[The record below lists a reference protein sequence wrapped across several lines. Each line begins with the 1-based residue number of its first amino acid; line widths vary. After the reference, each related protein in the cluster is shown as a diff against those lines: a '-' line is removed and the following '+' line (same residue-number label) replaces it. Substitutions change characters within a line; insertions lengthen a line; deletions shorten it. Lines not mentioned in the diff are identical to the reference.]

1 MLPCATNQKHIQQGR
16 SVQLV
21 NLKMLKKQTLKTW
34 RYTTT
39 DGQVQWLLAPD
50 SEHAVWAA
58 VELSGG
64 SEYLKDVYLDND
76 EW

>member
-1 MLPCATNQKHIQQGR
+1 MTHSQGR
-16 SVQLV
+16 SFQL
-21 NLKMLKKQTLKTW
+21 NHAQEQNQMLKRQTLKTW

-39 DGQVQWLLAPD
+39 DGKVQWLLAPD
-50 SEHAVWAA
+50 SEHAIWAA

-64 SEYLKDVYLDND
+64 SEYLKDVYLDDD

>member
-1 MLPCATNQKHIQQGR
+1 MLRFHIHAQQGR
-16 SVQLV
+16 SAQLV

-50 SEHAVWAA
+50 SEHAIWAA

-64 SEYLKDVYLDND
+64 SEYLKDVYLDDD

>member
-1 MLPCATNQKHIQQGR
+1 MTHSQGR
-16 SVQLV
+16 SVHLEHV
-21 NLKMLKKQTLKTW
+21 NQMLKRQTLKTW

-50 SEHAVWAA
+50 SEHAIWAA
-58 VELSGG
+58 AGLSGG

>member
-1 MLPCATNQKHIQQGR
+1 
-16 SVQLV
+16 
-21 NLKMLKKQTLKTW
+21 MLKKQTLKTW

-39 DGQVQWLLAPD
+39 DGRVQWLLAPN

-58 VELSGG
+58 VELSGLSGG
-64 SEYLKDVYLDND
+64 SEYLKDVSLDND

>member
-1 MLPCATNQKHIQQGR
+1 MTHSQGR
-16 SVQLV
+16 SVQPEHV
-21 NLKMLKKQTLKTW
+21 NQMLKKQTIKIW

-39 DGQVQWLLAPD
+39 DNQVRWLLAPD
-50 SEHAVWAA
+50 SEHATWAA
-58 VELSGG
+58 AELSGG

>member
-1 MLPCATNQKHIQQGR
+1 
-16 SVQLV
+16 
-21 NLKMLKKQTLKTW
+21 MLKKQTLKIW

-39 DGQVQWLLAPD
+39 DDQVQWLLAPN
-50 SEHAVWAA
+50 SEHAIWSAT
-58 VELSGG
+58 ELAGG

>member
-1 MLPCATNQKHIQQGR
+1 
-16 SVQLV
+16 
-21 NLKMLKKQTLKTW
+21 MLKRQTLKTW

-50 SEHAVWAA
+50 SEHAIWAA

-64 SEYLKDVYLDND
+64 SEYLKDVYLDDD

>member
-1 MLPCATNQKHIQQGR
+1 
-16 SVQLV
+16 
-21 NLKMLKKQTLKTW
+21 MLKRQKIKTW

-39 DGQVQWLLAPD
+39 DGQVRWLLAPD
-50 SEHAVWAA
+50 SEHATWAA
-58 VELSGG
+58 AELSGG

>member
-1 MLPCATNQKHIQQGR
+1 VTHSQGR
-16 SVQLV
+16 SAQLAHV
-21 NLKMLKKQTLKTW
+21 KQMLKKQTIKIW

-39 DGQVQWLLAPD
+39 DNQVRWLLAPD
-50 SEHAVWAA
+50 SEHATWAA
-58 VELSGG
+58 AELSGG

>member
-1 MLPCATNQKHIQQGR
+1 
-16 SVQLV
+16 
-21 NLKMLKKQTLKTW
+21 MLKRQTLKTW

-58 VELSGG
+58 AELSGG

>member
-1 MLPCATNQKHIQQGR
+1 
-16 SVQLV
+16 
-21 NLKMLKKQTLKTW
+21 MLKRQTIKTW

-39 DGQVQWLLAPD
+39 DGQVRWLLAPD
-50 SEHAVWAA
+50 SEHAAWAA
-58 VELSGG
+58 AELSGG